1 MSVLKALRQ
10 FFLLGEDQVTA
21 MTMYIL
27 QTYQAA
33 AAAGKP
39 LIVTI
44 SDKKEQRS
52 LAQNRLYWMWIAQ
65 ISKRFG
71 DDKDGVHFDCKRRFL
86 VRIYRRDSFKYAETC
101 AAVIGLKG
109 KGEPEQYQ
117 LIADFV
123 IDNTSTTDA
132 TVEQMTEYLNDIFV
146 FYYKQGLRLSVP
158 EDLKWAAEGG
168 WV

>member
-1 MSVLKALRQ
+1 MSPLAPCCFVLVSDA
-10 FFLLGEDQVTA
+10 QVTA
-21 MTMYIL
+21 MTMHVL
-27 QTYQAA
+27 QNYQSAV
-33 AAAGKP
+33 AAGKP
-39 LIVTI
+39 LIVNIT
-44 SDKKEQRS
+44 DKKEQRS
-52 LAQNRLYWMWIAQ
+52 LAQNRLYWMWVTQ
-65 ISKRFG
+65 ISKHFG

-86 VRIYRRDSFKYAETC
+86 IKIYMRDDAEYAATC

-109 KGEPEQYQ
+109 VGEPEKYR
-117 LIADFV
+117 LIADFL

-132 TVEQMTEYLNDIFV
+132 TTEQMTEYLNEIFV